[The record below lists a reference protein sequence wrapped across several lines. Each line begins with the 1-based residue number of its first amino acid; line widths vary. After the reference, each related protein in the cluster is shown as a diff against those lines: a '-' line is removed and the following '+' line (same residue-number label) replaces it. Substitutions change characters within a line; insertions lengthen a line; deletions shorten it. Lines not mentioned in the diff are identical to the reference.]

1 MREEIK
7 DPGRLEHMLAAIDKV
22 QEYTNGIDKESLKN
36 DSMRLHATAYN
47 IQIIGEA
54 VYKLTKEFKEAH
66 PETPW
71 RLIEKMRHILVHDY
85 FAVDFEFLWIVV
97 QDDIQPL
104 KLQIEGYLR
113 ELKSVS
119 NRHEE
124 NIL

>member
-7 DPGRLEHMLAAIDKV
+7 DPGRLEHILSAIGKV
-22 QEYTNGIDKESLKN
+22 LEYTEGIEKESLKN

-47 IQIIGEA
+47 IQIVGEA
-54 VYKLTKEFKEAH
+54 VYKLTKEFKESH
-66 PETPW
+66 PDTPW

-104 KLQIEGYLR
+104 KDQIEKYLK
-113 ELKSVS
+113 EL
-119 NRHEE
+119 RG
-124 NIL
+124 